1 MIRYKREDLIKQL
14 AIHEG
19 VELEVYED
27 TLGIETIGI
36 GRNLKDRGIADLE
49 LAHLSKSMDE
59 IYQDGITEEDAY
71 FLAERDIDIVEG
83 ELFAAK
89 PICNRLDGVRQMI
102 LIDMAFNMGIPR
114 LMKFKK
120 MWANIEGNN
129 YELAAIEMLDSLW
142 ADQVKGRATK
152 LSEAM
157 KTGII

>member
-120 MWANIEGNN
+120 MWANIEGNH
-129 YELAAIEMLDSLW
+129 YELAAIERLDSLW

>member
-49 LAHLSKSMDE
+49 LAHINKTMSE

-89 PICNRLDGVRQMI
+89 PICNRLDGIRQMI
-102 LIDMAFNMGIPR
+102 LLDMAFNMGIPR

-120 MWANIEGNN
+120 MWANIEGNH

>member
-49 LAHLSKSMDE
+49 LAHINKTMSE
-59 IYQDGITEEDAY
+59 IYEDGITEEDAY

-89 PICNRLDGVRQMI
+89 PICNRLDGIRQMI
-102 LIDMAFNMGIPR
+102 LLDMAFNMGIPR
-114 LMKFKK
+114 LMKFKN
-120 MWANIEGNN
+120 MWANIEGNH
-129 YELAAIEMLDSLW
+129 YEIAAIEMLDSLW

-157 KTGII
+157 KTGIM

>member
-19 VELEVYED
+19 IELEVYED

-49 LAHLSKSMDE
+49 LAHINKTMSE
-59 IYQDGITEEDAY
+59 IYEDGITEEDAY

-89 PICNRLDGVRQMI
+89 PICNRLDGIRQMI
-102 LIDMAFNMGIPR
+102 LLDMAFNMGIPR

-120 MWANIEGNN
+120 MWANIEGNH

>member
-49 LAHLSKSMDE
+49 LAHINKTMSE
-59 IYQDGITEEDAY
+59 IYEDGITEEDAY

-89 PICNRLDGVRQMI
+89 PICNRLDGIRQII
-102 LIDMAFNMGIPR
+102 LLDMAFNMGIPR

-120 MWANIEGNN
+120 MWANIEGNH

>member
-1 MIRYKREDLIKQL
+1 MLRYKREDLIKQL

-19 VELEVYED
+19 IELSVYKD
-27 TLGIETIGI
+27 SLGIDTVGI
-36 GRNLKDRGIADLE
+36 GRNLEHRGIADLE
-49 LAHLSKSMDE
+49 LAHINKTMSE
-59 IYQDGITEEDAY
+59 IYEDGITEEDAY

-89 PICNRLDGVRQMI
+89 PICNRLDGIRQMI
-102 LIDMAFNMGIPR
+102 LLDMAFNMGIPR

-120 MWANIEGNN
+120 MWANIEGNH